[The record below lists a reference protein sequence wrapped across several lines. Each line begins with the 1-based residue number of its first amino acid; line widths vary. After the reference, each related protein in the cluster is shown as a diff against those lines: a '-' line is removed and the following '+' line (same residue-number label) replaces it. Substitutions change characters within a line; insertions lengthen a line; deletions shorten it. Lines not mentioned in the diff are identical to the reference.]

1 MSNESQRDTGSDGPA
16 RTDGSSPGSGEWTY
30 VESQIIMTT
39 VRIVAP
45 FSLTYGLFLTFH
57 GADSPGGGFQGGAI
71 IAATVLMIAFAF
83 GVAPTREWLRN
94 RTVVALAAGGTTAFA
109 LVGLLPVALGN
120 SFLAHEQFE
129 KAFGIKTKWGLEAVE
144 IAGVAPIVA
153 GVLVGLFFVLAAGLF
168 RDEESDRRLPDGGRA
183 TAQRT
188 RLTDTGTD
196 SPPDD
201 SESTDADPPPDSSES
216 GDCDPGGEAAAGET
230 TATPGDSPGT
240 AASTGDTTETPDA
253 GSSAGGDRE

>member
-1 MSNESQRDTGSDGPA
+1 MSNESQRDTGRDGPT
-16 RTDGSSPGSGEWTY
+16 RTDDSSPGSGEWTY

-94 RTVVALAAGGTTAFA
+94 RTVVALAAGGTAAFA
-109 LVGLLPVALGN
+109 LVGLLPVALGD

-129 KAFGIKTKWGLEAVE
+129 KTFGIKPKWGLEAVE

-168 RDEESDRRLPDGGRA
+168 RRDETSRRLADGGSPTRR
-183 TAQRT
+183 RT
-188 RLTDTGTD
+188 RLTDTG
-196 SPPDD
+196 P
-201 SESTDADPPPDSSES
+201 STDGESADSSKS
-216 GDCDPGGEAAAGET
+216 GDGDRGDEAATGDST
-230 TATPGDSPGT
+230 GTWGDSPG
-240 AASTGDTTETPDA
+240 AGDTAETPDE